1 MNARSLSTQTLAA
14 KMAQLVKIPL
24 EDIGKFSNL
33 MSSAFQGDLKTMYI
47 IYEFL
52 LICINPHF
60 SCHCAPNYHG
70 IHCAT
75 RSNDCSSGSNQE
87 LCGHGSCISDDQNGF
102 KCICEQV
109 RLLLLF

>member
-1 MNARSLSTQTLAA
+1 MTACDNCYSL
-14 KMAQLVKIPL
+14 
-24 EDIGKFSNL
+24 F
-33 MSSAFQGDLKTMYI
+33 
-47 IYEFL
+47 
-52 LICINPHF
+52 CIDPHF

-70 IHCAT
+70 IHCAS

-109 RLLLLF
+109 RMLFFSIFGKAIDFNAIKKISK